1 MLRVEKFRL
10 VDNAGGSD
18 SFSGSGG
25 GGLAELGIIL
35 VAAATI
41 AAIDA
46 VSGPDAPRY
55 GFVYTLQ
62 MHDGS
67 SLRLLQTDIDD
78 MPNPANAGF
87 GPGALIAIEHL
98 HANQPDLS
106 CATAFP
112 ADNGRHKQPTLHVA
126 GAASC
131 GKLLRT
137 EPGSANSH

>member
-1 MLRVEKFRL
+1 MRVEKFQL
-10 VDNAGGSD
+10 VEKAGGSD
-18 SFSGSGG
+18 TFSSSGG

-41 AAIDA
+41 ATIDA
-46 VSGPDAPRY
+46 VSGPNAPRY

-62 MHDGS
+62 MHNS
-67 SLRLLQTDIDD
+67 SNLRLLQTDIDD

-87 GPGALIAIEHL
+87 GPGALITIEHL
-98 HANQPDLS
+98 HADQPDLS

-112 ADNGRHKQPTLHVA
+112 ADKGRHKQPTLHVA
-126 GAASC
+126 GTASC

-137 EPGSANSH
+137 EPVSTNSH